1 MKYVP
6 FLKWWLFFTVICV
19 AAIFVQYAGFY
30 AVLWEKDSS
39 YLSWAILGI
48 FVFFSLLCGGYI
60 LRVCASPPK
69 DKASFEDYLRQEEV
83 GWFFSEFCLTLGM
96 IGTIVGFIFMLS
108 GFEGIDMNKPQ
119 TVQSLLSDLGK
130 SMSTALYTTLVG
142 LVCGVLLKIQYFI
155 LSLELQRIGKPK
167 KNTLVSSPSLI
178 SENPQKTEAE
188 IFKGTLLSEEK
199 ELAILA
205 EEVALKALYSESEN
219 SQVKNEN

>member
-1 MKYVP
+1 
-6 FLKWWLFFTVICV
+6 
-19 AAIFVQYAGFY
+19 
-30 AVLWEKDSS
+30 
-39 YLSWAILGI
+39 
-48 FVFFSLLCGGYI
+48 
-60 LRVCASPPK
+60 
-69 DKASFEDYLRQEEV
+69 
-83 GWFFSEFCLTLGM
+83 
-96 IGTIVGFIFMLS
+96 
-108 GFEGIDMNKPQ
+108 
-119 TVQSLLSDLGK
+119 
-130 SMSTALYTTLVG
+130 MSTALYTTLVG